1 MGDRSG
7 KWNIRPCIRPR
18 DIAAVKRSCN
28 LMFPVAE
35 WLTSLFV
42 VTGISVHVQ
51 HSKTPSVSH
60 PDLKTTSRCMTK

>member
-35 WLTSLFV
+35 WLNEPV
-42 VTGISVHVQ
+42 R
-51 HSKTPSVSH
+51 SH
-60 PDLKTTSRCMTK
+60 WHFRACTTFQDSFGFPPRFKNYFQMYD